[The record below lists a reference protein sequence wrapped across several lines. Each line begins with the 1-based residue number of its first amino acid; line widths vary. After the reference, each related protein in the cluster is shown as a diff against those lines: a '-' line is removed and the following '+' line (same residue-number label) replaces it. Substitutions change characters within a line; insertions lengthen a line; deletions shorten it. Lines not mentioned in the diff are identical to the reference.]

1 MDQKKWQE
9 ILNRATEKTDS
20 QFASEISSLSKL
32 TDKQIDEI
40 VPQIMDKENL
50 EKILLIVRDKTKDNN
65 QKAEAIKNIEGAAE
79 IIKTL
84 LPYLDFN
91 I

>member
-1 MDQKKWQE
+1 MDQKKWQG
-9 ILNRATEKTDS
+9 ILNRATDETDS

-40 VPQIMDKENL
+40 APQIIDKENL
-50 EKILLIVRDKTKDNN
+50 EKILRIVRDATKDNN

-84 LPYLDFN
+84 LPYV

>member
-1 MDQKKWQE
+1 MDPKKWQE
-9 ILNRATEKTDS
+9 ILNHATEKTDS

-40 VPQIMDKENL
+40 APQTIDKENL
-50 EKILLIVRDKTKDNN
+50 EKILRIVRDETKNNN

-84 LPYLDFN
+84 LPY
-91 I
+91 II